1 MREDAMGGGETAAGS
16 PSSEDVAE
24 GLALGMSV
32 VSEVFGVVVGI
43 VGGIATLADGTEV
56 PVEALGRTTA
66 GGAPL
71 PEAET
76 WIPGVPNVAAI
87 GLGIVGLVLLL
98 RVL

>member
-1 MREDAMGGGETAAGS
+1 MREDAMDGGETAAGS
-16 PSSEDVAE
+16 PSPEDVAE
-24 GLALGMSV
+24 GLALGMSI
-32 VSEVFGVVVGI
+32 VSEVFGVVVAV

-56 PVEALGRTTA
+56 PVEALGTTTA

-71 PEAET
+71 PPET

-98 RVL
+98 KVL